1 MSGENVMP
9 KIAAALGV
17 AVNEPFAVCNSQD
30 NTMEW
35 FKVTIDG
42 MQHFAPSTN
51 GFSTLNGIKG
61 DWYHA
66 EYILEPLCI
75 GRRCWVRN
83 KVEQGELFIR

>member
-1 MSGENVMP
+1 MKGENVMH
-9 KIAAALGV
+9 KIAEALGV
-17 AVNEPFAVCNSQD
+17 MINEPFAVRNSQD
-30 NTMEW
+30 DSVEW
-35 FKVTIDG
+35 FKITMDG

-66 EYILEPLCI
+66 DYILEPLFI

-83 KVEQGELFIR
+83 KVEQGELFI

>member
-17 AVNEPFAVCNSQD
+17 GVNEPFAVCNSHD
-30 NTMEW
+30 NTIEW
-35 FKVTIDG
+35 YKVTIDG
-42 MQHFAPSTN
+42 MQHFAPSID
-51 GFSTLNGIKG
+51 GFNTLNGIKG

-66 EYILEPLCI
+66 DYILEPLCI
-75 GRRCWVRN
+75 GCRCWVRN

>member
-1 MSGENVMP
+1 MKGENVMH
-9 KIAAALGV
+9 KIAEALGV
-17 AVNEPFAVCNSQD
+17 MINEPFAVRNSQD
-30 NTMEW
+30 DSVEW
-35 FKVTIDG
+35 FKITMDG

-66 EYILEPLCI
+66 DYILEPLCI

-83 KVEQGELFIR
+83 KVEQGELF